1 VNYPQLF
8 ISSLI
13 GILLIFCFPDHV
25 LGQQRYHFSGV
36 VTDQAGESISQAT
49 VVLLPD
55 RQTAITDAKGRFSF
69 SKLYEGT
76 YQVQISCIG
85 YHAAES
91 SIQIEQADISHFKQV
106 LTPNQTALSEVAVNG
121 HIPSVD
127 NLLRSEQSAM
137 PVTVIT
143 RRQIELMGSRRLDE
157 VMKEQTG
164 VAVVNDITGG
174 SRAIGVQIQGFSSNY
189 VMVLVDGQPMLGR
202 NNGNFDLSRISVTNI
217 ERIEIIK
224 GASSCLYGS
233 DALGGAINIIT
244 RHGAIAP
251 QAHASLLYGTLNIVD
266 ATLEGETPFANQRGS
281 VVLSGN
287 YYRTDGFNTDKKF
300 LTNSS
305 STVSPYEN
313 YSFQGRT
320 RYRTSK
326 NGTLGFTARYAARNS
341 KMINAWSDDMAIE
354 DRQKD
359 QDLNLSGSYDH
370 SFDSG
375 IRSMT
380 RYYFTRFHTAMQAQ
394 WLRQGFLAGAEEFG
408 QQVHR
413 LEQQFAYSPQHTL
426 KFTGGIGGSIER
438 MDNQEL
444 DQKRSLNTAFAYL
457 QTEWSPVDR
466 VQTTL
471 GLRYDYT
478 NVYDSRLSPSF
489 GLQYQL
495 SPTLLAKAGIGA
507 GFKAPDYKMRYQVFY
522 NPAANYLV
530 VGSDRIADVIH
541 AMEASG
547 ELSSK
552 NTYMVNL
559 VSGNLKAEKSL
570 SNNIGLVWKPNSKW
584 QTELSAFY
592 HRIHNQINTIS
603 VASGTTIEQIYS
615 YRNLPKA
622 VNKGFEVSAT
632 YQATADLQ
640 LSAGYQYLIAKDLSV
655 LDSIRADKWPYN
667 IPIINPVTGED
678 HLPTTRD
685 YWGIED
691 RSRHMVNLKALYEY
705 RPWQL
710 NFNLRANIRGKYPFQ
725 ETTTNQFID
734 KYDEFVPDHV
744 LLNLTIEKSLWNRKL
759 TLRIVADNLLNFTHR
774 NMLGQPGRVILGG
787 ISYRWMKE

>member
-1 VNYPQLF
+1 MKYTQVF
-8 ISSLI
+8 ISFLI
-13 GILLIFCFPDHV
+13 GVLLLFCFQNYAI
-25 LGQQRYHFSGV
+25 GQQRYRFSGI
-36 VTDQAGESISQAT
+36 VTNQVGESISQAT

-55 RQTAITDAKGRFSF
+55 RQTTVTDAKGRFTF
-69 SKLYEGT
+69 SRLYEGT

-85 YHAAES
+85 YHPTES
-91 SIQIEQADISHFKQV
+91 SMEIEQADIFYFKQV
-106 LTPNQTALSEVAVNG
+106 LIPNETAISEVAVNERKS
-121 HIPSVD
+121 SVD
-127 NLLRSEQSAM
+127 NLLQAEQAAM
-137 PVTVIT
+137 PVTIIT

-164 VAVVNDITGG
+164 VAVVNDIAGG
-174 SRAIGVQIQGFSSNY
+174 PRAVGVQIQGFSSNY

-202 NNGNFDLSRISVTNI
+202 NSGNFDLSRISVTNI

-251 QAHASLLYGTLNIVD
+251 QAHASLLYGTLNTLD

-287 YYRTDGFNTDKKF
+287 YYRTDGFNTDSKF
-300 LTNSS
+300 LTENS
-305 STVSPYEN
+305 TTFPPYEN

-341 KMINAWSDDMAIE
+341 KMINAWSDGMTIE

-359 QDLNLSGSYDH
+359 QDINISGSYDH
-370 SFDSG
+370 TFGSG
-375 IRSMT
+375 FRSMT
-380 RYYFTRFHTAMQAQ
+380 RYYLTRFHTVMQAQ
-394 WLRQGFLAGAEEFG
+394 WLRQGLLAGAEEFG

-413 LEQQFAYSPQHTL
+413 LEQQFAYSPQQAL

-438 MDNQEL
+438 MDDQSL
-444 DQKRSLNTAFAYL
+444 DEKRSLHTAFAYL
-457 QTEWSPVDR
+457 QTEWKPMDR
-466 VQTTL
+466 VLTTF

-489 GLQYQL
+489 GLQYQI

-522 NPAANYLV
+522 NPTANYLV
-530 VGSDRIADVIH
+530 VGSDRIADVIE

-547 ELSSK
+547 EISSK

-570 SNNIGLVWKPNSKW
+570 SNNIGLVWKPSPKW

-592 HRIHNQINTIS
+592 HRINNQISTIS
-603 VASGTTIEQIYS
+603 VAKGTTIEQIYS

-632 YQATADLQ
+632 YQATTDLQ
-640 LSAGYQYLIAKDLSV
+640 LSVGYQYLIAKDLSV

-667 IPIINPVTGED
+667 IPITNPITGE
-678 HLPTTRD
+678 TRRPMTKD

-691 RSRHMVNLKALYEY
+691 RSRHMLNLKALYEY

-725 ETTTNQFID
+725 ETSTNQFID
-734 KYDEFVPDHV
+734 EYDAFVPEHI
-744 LLNLTIEKSLWNRKL
+744 LLNLTIEKNLWNRKL
-759 TLRIVADNLLNFTHR
+759 TLRLVADNLLNFTNR
-774 NMLGQPGRVILGG
+774 YMLGQPGRIILGG
-787 ISYRWMKE
+787 ISYRWTKD

>member
-1 VNYPQLF
+1 MKYTQVF
-8 ISSLI
+8 ISFLI
-13 GILLIFCFPDHV
+13 GVLLLFCFQDYAI
-25 LGQQRYHFSGV
+25 GQQRYRFSGI
-36 VTDQAGESISQAT
+36 VTNQVGESISQAT

-55 RQTAITDAKGRFSF
+55 RQTTVTDAKGRFTF
-69 SKLYEGT
+69 SRLYEGT

-85 YHAAES
+85 YHPTES
-91 SIQIEQADISHFKQV
+91 SMEIEQADILYFKQV
-106 LTPNQTALSEVAVNG
+106 LIPNETAISEVAVNERKS
-121 HIPSVD
+121 SVD
-127 NLLRSEQSAM
+127 NLLQAEQAAM
-137 PVTVIT
+137 PVTIIT

-164 VAVVNDITGG
+164 VAVVNDIAGG
-174 SRAIGVQIQGFSSNY
+174 SRAVGVQIQGFSSNY

-202 NNGNFDLSRISVTNI
+202 NSGNFDLSRISVTNI

-251 QAHASLLYGTLNIVD
+251 QAHASLLYGTLNTLD

-287 YYRTDGFNTDKKF
+287 YYRTDGFNTDSKF
-300 LTNSS
+300 LTENS
-305 STVSPYEN
+305 TTFPPYEN

-326 NGTLGFTARYAARNS
+326 NGTLGFTARYATRNS
-341 KMINAWSDDMAIE
+341 KMINAWSDDMTIE

-359 QDLNLSGSYDH
+359 QDINLSGSYDH
-370 SFDSG
+370 TFESG
-375 IRSMT
+375 FRSMT
-380 RYYFTRFHTAMQAQ
+380 RYYLTRFHTVMQAQ
-394 WLRQGFLAGAEEFG
+394 WLRQGLLAGAEKFG

-413 LEQQFAYSPQHTL
+413 LEQQFAYSPQQAL

-438 MDNQEL
+438 MDDQSL
-444 DQKRSLNTAFAYL
+444 DEKRSLHTAFAYL
-457 QTEWSPVDR
+457 QTEWKPMDR
-466 VQTTL
+466 VLTTF

-489 GLQYQL
+489 GLQYQI
-495 SPTLLAKAGIGA
+495 SPTLLAKGGIGA

-522 NPAANYLV
+522 NPTANYLV
-530 VGSDRIADVIH
+530 VGSDRIADVIQ

-547 ELSSK
+547 EISSK

-570 SNNIGLVWKPNSKW
+570 SNNIGLVWKPSAKW

-592 HRIHNQINTIS
+592 HRINNQISTIS
-603 VASGTTIEQIYS
+603 VARGTTIEQIYS

-622 VNKGFEVSAT
+622 VNKGFEVSTT
-632 YQATADLQ
+632 YQATTDLQ

-667 IPIINPVTGED
+667 IPITNPITGETRR
-678 HLPTTRD
+678 PTTKD

-691 RSRHMVNLKALYEY
+691 RSRHMLNLKALYEY

-725 ETTTNQFID
+725 ETSTNQFID
-734 KYDEFVPDHV
+734 EYDAFVPEHI
-744 LLNLTIEKSLWNRKL
+744 LLNLTIEKNLWNRKL
-759 TLRIVADNLLNFTHR
+759 TLRLVADNLLNFTNR
-774 NMLGQPGRVILGG
+774 YMLGQPGRIILGG
-787 ISYRWMKE
+787 ISYRWTKE